1 MIAAIGGRLRTF
13 MNQVPR
19 FCIAPP
25 IRISAQ
31 KEEKMEYIKL
41 PHSIKSKD
49 ENGKIL
55 AEITFPENEP
65 GIFTIDHTYVSE
77 TLAGQG
83 VAGKLVQM
91 AVDQIREQGGEIRA
105 TCPYASGWLKKKGI
119 I

>member
-1 MIAAIGGRLRTF
+1 
-13 MNQVPR
+13 
-19 FCIAPP
+19 
-25 IRISAQ
+25 
-31 KEEKMEYIKL
+31 MEYIKL

-65 GIFTIDHTYVSE
+65 GIFTIDHTYVS
-77 TLAGQG
+77 
-83 VAGKLVQM
+83 
-91 AVDQIREQGGEIRA
+91 DQIREQGGEIRA